1 MVLFIINK
9 YADLK
14 DVLAAHLKNKK
25 TEKKKKK
32 TLQVIN

>member
-25 TEKKKKK
+25 KEKNI
-32 TLQVIN
+32 TSN